1 MRANRIIIT
10 VLLPATI
17 ISMLVAVFWNYCNSL
32 CEPFVVNVALA
43 VFGSSLLA
51 VMVAYIGYFADKKRF
66 LTEYGYI
73 LIETVNMLVAY
84 RPVDPKSDLYVGNAF
99 NNAKILV
106 DSRAL
111 TYNSLGQKYSE
122 YSPFRKKSNENNFI
136 YSAYDHLSKF
146 YVKITPQLLVLEKAQ
161 GTGFNSP
168 DVQEAFRIIEEQMY
182 SLKPIENSKK
192 FERVNVF
199 IDWFEAYLQEYT
211 LLRNGKRWK
220 KNKVSKTI
228 TSILGEI
235 RPFHGILEFIK
246 RVPGLF
252 CTFVLASIVV
262 LSYYITCDLPEI
274 FPGIGKWYKL
284 ATDLC
289 LAIDASFI
297 FYLVQ
302 VYFPTRAIERKSFT
316 AVKPELDK
324 ILDTLNELIYV
335 LETYTTGIDKDT
347 IQVQYPVVYYKKLA
361 APHDAKGWARKFDFN
376 KDLCIQIHALAR
388 VVDKLLSSSQFQKC
402 DTTLFDS
409 IYALRQNSLFWALD
423 QAIECK
429 FDDIKYTGLE
439 AGFSALKECR
449 IYLGSLLGKME
460 LYNYRPLNDSEIAFY
475 EVRMSVV
482 PEEQKKNSKHI
493 PHVCI

>member
-10 VLLPATI
+10 ALLPATI
-17 ISMLVAVFWNYCNSL
+17 ISMLVAVLWNYCDSL
-32 CEPFVVNVALA
+32 IEPFVVNVALA

-73 LIETVNMLVAY
+73 LIEIVNMLVAY
-84 RPVDPKSDLYVGNAF
+84 RPVDPKSDMYMGNAF

-106 DSRAL
+106 DLRAL

-122 YSPFRKKSNENNFI
+122 YSPFRKKSSENNFI
-136 YSAYDHLSKF
+136 YSAYKHLSKF
-146 YVKITPQLLVLEKAQ
+146 YDKITPQLLVLEKAQ

-168 DVQEAFRIIEEQMY
+168 DVQEAFRMIEEQMY
-182 SLKPIENSKK
+182 DLKPIKNSNKL
-192 FERVNVF
+192 ERVNVF
-199 IDWFEAYLQEYT
+199 IEWFEPYLQEYT

-228 TSILGEI
+228 ASILGKVK
-235 RPFHGILEFIK
+235 PFHGVFEFIK
-246 RVPGLF
+246 RTPGLF
-252 CTFVLASIVV
+252 CTFVLASMVV
-262 LSYYITCDLPEI
+262 LSYYFTCDLPEI

-284 ATDLC
+284 ASDLC
-289 LAIDASFI
+289 LAIDASFV
-297 FYLVQ
+297 FYLMQ
-302 VYFPTRAIERKSFT
+302 VYFPTRAIERKSFIT
-316 AVKPELDK
+316 VKPELDS
-324 ILDTLNELIYV
+324 ILGTLNELIYV

-347 IQVQYPVVYYKKLA
+347 IQVQCSVVYYKKLA
-361 APHDAKGWARKFDFN
+361 APDEVKGWARKFDFN
-376 KDLCIQIHALAR
+376 KDLCIQIHTLAR

-402 DTTLFDS
+402 DTSVFDS

-423 QAIECK
+423 QAVECK
-429 FDDIKYTGLE
+429 FDGSKYTGIE

-449 IYLGSLLGKME
+449 VYLGGLLGKTE
-460 LYNYRPLNDSEIAFY
+460 PYNYRSLTDTEIAFY
-475 EVRMSVV
+475 EARMGVV

-493 PHVCI
+493 PYVYI